1 MIIFQL
7 LLKIDLA
14 KVSPH
19 ILNPEKFA
27 LHLATFFVS
36 KYAHIHKAF
45 VAIEQLRWA
54 RIPVDSGKEHPHA
67 FYRDGDDKRVVKVE
81 VDASKGKDKL
91 VGRVSAGVSDLLGGL
106 RVLFFTSPFP
116 LLCGSIYLLI
126 SDDQS

>member
-7 LLKIDLA
+7 LPKLDLV

-27 LHLATFFVS
+27 LHLGTFFVS

-54 RIPVDSGKEHPHA
+54 RIPVEAGKEHPHA

-81 VDASKGKDKL
+81 VNASKGKDKL

-106 RVLFFTSPFP
+106 
-116 LLCGSIYLLI
+116 
-126 SDDQS
+126 